1 MTGLS
6 TYSVIGC
13 LVRGAVSDHCF
24 RIYSARAR
32 ERRAIA
38 NEIRGRS
45 QGDPG
50 RAASS
55 QQRLCGDFRGLGF
68 KVIPR
73 VSHLWKLGHQ
83 GTADWRDR
91 QEKGGWP
98 NARLEHGVE
107 HVLVGSASPSRSAP
121 MRWAEACQV
130 AAQKQPESG
139 PLSAGPATAGS
150 SLQVPGGSARRCRK
164 GGAHVRSG
172 HLNAWGS
179 DITGCP
185 AVSRR
190 RAVTAALQGLP
201 THVCYDGHWMPSA
214 WSSS

>member
-1 MTGLS
+1 
-6 TYSVIGC
+6 
-13 LVRGAVSDHCF
+13 
-24 RIYSARAR
+24 
-32 ERRAIA
+32 
-38 NEIRGRS
+38 
-45 QGDPG
+45 
-50 RAASS
+50 
-55 QQRLCGDFRGLGF
+55 
-68 KVIPR
+68 
-73 VSHLWKLGHQ
+73 
-83 GTADWRDR
+83 
-91 QEKGGWP
+91 
-98 NARLEHGVE
+98 
-107 HVLVGSASPSRSAP
+107 

-150 SLQVPGGSARRCRK
+150 SLQVPGGSAWRCRK

-172 HLNAWGS
+172 HLNAWRS

-190 RAVTAALQGLP
+190 RAVTAAFQGLS